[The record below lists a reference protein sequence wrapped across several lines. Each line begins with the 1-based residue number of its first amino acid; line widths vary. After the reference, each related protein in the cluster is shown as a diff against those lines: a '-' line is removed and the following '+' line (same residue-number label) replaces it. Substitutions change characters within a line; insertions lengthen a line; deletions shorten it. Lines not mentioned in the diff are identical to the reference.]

1 MSNLHTFTNKILFQE
16 LAKKRAS
23 VVLNSVQT
31 IYMYLIVILIKCTVH
46 MPRLHASV
54 PWRANCML
62 TFWHRPSK
70 ESKSI

>member
-16 LAKKRAS
+16 LTKKRAS

-31 IYMYLIVILIKCTVH
+31 IYMYLIVNIIKCTVH

-54 PWRANCML
+54 P
-62 TFWHRPSK
+62 
-70 ESKSI
+70 

>member
-31 IYMYLIVILIKCTVH
+31 IYMYLIVIIINALCICQGY
-46 MPRLHASV
+46 
-54 PWRANCML
+54 ML
-62 TFWHRPSK
+62 AFH
-70 ESKSI
+70 EEQIAC